1 MRMKAAVLNGVGERL
16 NVEEV
21 ELDDPRAGEVRI
33 RMVATGMCRSD
44 IKMLTGDSQFDTYPV
59 VLGHEGA
66 GVVDALGEGVT
77 RVALGDH
84 VILTT
89 LPSCGRCRWCHTGEP
104 YMCDNLALIGSGK
117 LLDGT
122 SRLHRLGEAAGTGA
136 GLHHFFFVS
145 TYAQYAV
152 VPEVSVVQVPH
163 DVPLERMCLLGCGF
177 TTGFGAVTNSA
188 HVRPGET
195 VMIIGCG
202 GLGLS
207 GIQAARLRTASKI
220 IAVDIH
226 PEKLA
231 LARKFG
237 ATHTILNTHDPDAVV
252 GEIMDIT
259 WGLGVD
265 HSFEFVGFTQSPETI
280 DLAFR
285 ATRKGGSC
293 YIAGVGRPD
302 EETLPISPWHL
313 VHYRVRVQGV
323 LMGDVQFQ
331 VDIPRYVELYRDG
344 RIDLDNMVTEEF
356 PLERINDMVD
366 NILAQNRVARQVIR
380 FD

>member
-1 MRMKAAVLNGVGERL
+1 
-16 NVEEV
+16 
-21 ELDDPRAGEVRI
+21 
-33 RMVATGMCRSD
+33 MCRSD
-44 IKMLTGDSQFDTYPV
+44 IKMITGDSQFDTFPV

-66 GVVDALGEGVT
+66 GVVEALGQGVS
-77 RVALGDH
+77 RVAVGDH

-89 LPSCGRCRWCHTGEP
+89 LPSCGRCRWCHTGQP
-104 YMCDNLALIGSGK
+104 TLCDNLALIGSGK

-122 SRLHRLGEAAGTGA
+122 SRLHRVEGNIAGD
-136 GLHHFFFVS
+136 LNHFFFVS
-145 TYAQYAV
+145 TYAQYSV
-152 VPEVSVVQVPH
+152 VPEVSVVKVPT

-188 HVRPGET
+188 HVKPGET
-195 VMIIGCG
+195 VTIIGCG

-207 GIQAARLRTASKI
+207 GIQAARLRNAAKI

-226 PEKLA
+226 PEKLE

-237 ATHTILNTHDPDAVV
+237 ATHTILSTHDADAVV
-252 GEIMDIT
+252 REIMDIT
-259 WGLGVD
+259 WGLGTD
-265 HSFEFVGFTQSPETI
+265 HSFEFVGFSQSPETI

-285 ATRKGGSC
+285 ATRKGGAC

-302 EETLPISPWHL
+302 EETLPISSWHL
-313 VHYRVRVQGV
+313 VHYRTRVQGV
-323 LMGDVQFQ
+323 LMGDVRFQ

-344 RIDLDNMVTEEF
+344 RIDLDGMVTEEF